1 MPTAN
6 VPLLSP
12 TLHSV
17 DESVE
22 KTETRRWEDIHFPE
36 TKHISLLH
44 LHPFFSLYFGQ
55 ERASIQDV
63 LSSKMKESNSFLAT
77 YTIILIIHLLPPLQF
92 L

>member
-22 KTETRRWEDIHFPE
+22 KTETLKWEYVHFPE

-44 LHPFFSLYFGQ
+44 LHPFFSFYFGQ
-55 ERASIQDV
+55 ERASIQDQ
-63 LSSKMKESNSFLAT
+63 SNSFLAT
-77 YTIILIIHLLPPLQF
+77 YTIILIIQ
-92 L
+92 